1 MANVFLAAVLL
12 SGILAVSGCAGL
24 VPGLEALGSRRWGLP
39 ILRRRPRP
47 TPMIPG
53 KAGAMPSRFNPI
65 ISPSPTLIPATPE
78 STPTSRPSR
87 FPKQPRGTLRR
98 RQVVG

>member
-1 MANVFLAAVLL
+1 MAKVFLAAVLL

-24 VPGLEALGSRRWGLP
+24 VPGLGALGSAAVGATHP
-39 ILRRRPRP
+39 TAAARP

-78 STPTSRPSR
+78 STTSR